1 MEDAVEIGREHAS
14 PFVLGPVDEG
24 LPARGPDARIGET
37 AVDPAESLKRSGK
50 SVLDRRAIGD
60 VAGPRL
66 DPRSTFTELGE
77 RGAVLLRIA
86 APDRNGAAGPR
97 ERLRH
102 AEADPAI
109 ASGDDRNAPGKIEIA
124 RHRKVLPRVALLIGD
139 GPSS

>member
-1 MEDAVEIGREHAS
+1 MPALAKQPSTRPKAS
-14 PFVLGPVDEG
+14 N
-24 LPARGPDARIGET
+24 
-37 AVDPAESLKRSGK
+37 RSGK

-86 APDRNGAAGPR
+86 APNRNGAAGPR

-109 ASGDDRNAPGKIEIA
+109 ASGDDRNTSGKIEIA
-124 RHRKVLPRVALLIGD
+124 GHGKVLPRALHWRRPELAIAETK
-139 GPSS
+139 